1 MPGFQ
6 ITYQSLKINMKAKI
20 YSTKICP
27 YCVRAKMLLEKRNI
41 KYIEYKVDEDS
52 EKYMEMLELSGGR
65 QSVPQIFLDEKH
77 VGGYDDLVDL
87 DMEGGLD
94 INE

>member
-1 MPGFQ
+1 MPGFR
-6 ITYQSLKINMKAKI
+6 ITYQSLKINMEAKI

-41 KYIEYKVDEDS
+41 KYTEYKVDENN
-52 EKYMEMLELSGGR
+52 EKYMEMLELSGGK

-77 VGGYDDLVDL
+77 IGGYDDLVDL

>member
-77 VGGYDDLVDL
+77 IGGYDDLVDL

>member
-27 YCVRAKMLLEKRNI
+27 YCVRAKMLLEKRDI

-77 VGGYDDLVDL
+77 IGGYDDLVDL

>member
-1 MPGFQ
+1 MLGFQ

-77 VGGYDDLVDL
+77 IGGYDDLVDL

>member
-1 MPGFQ
+1 
-6 ITYQSLKINMKAKI
+6 MKAKI

-41 KYIEYKVDEDS
+41 EYIEYKVDEDS
-52 EKYMEMLELSGGR
+52 EKYAEMLELSGCR
-65 QSVPQIFLDEKH
+65 QSVPQIFIEEKH

-94 INE
+94 K

>member
-27 YCVRAKMLLEKRNI
+27 YCTRAKMLLEKRNI

-65 QSVPQIFLDEKH
+65 QSVLQIFLDEKH